1 MSNVSQ
7 KEAAKHFSKYWEGK
21 GYEKGESQPF
31 WLSLLRE
38 VFGISEPE
46 KFISFEDQVHID
58 NTSFIDGYIDST
70 HVMIEQKSLG
80 KDLKKPIRQSNG
92 TYLTPYEQARRYT
105 LSLPYSKL
113 PRWIVTSNFES
124 FLIYDMEHPSVAPQ
138 LIYLKDLPE
147 EYWRMEFLV
156 DDEKRRIQKEESIS
170 KDAGKII
177 KQLYEALAEC
187 YGDMTDTVN
196 QKSLNKL
203 IVRLVFCLYA
213 EDSEMFSHCQFQ
225 DYINHFDAEDL
236 SDALYNLFQVLDT
249 PEEERRRGLK
259 AILAAFPYT
268 NGGLFHD
275 KENAEEIIIPELSDE
290 VKHILAREA
299 SPFNWSDIS
308 PTIFGG
314 IFESTLI
321 PESRRKGGMH
331 YTSIENIHKVIDPL
345 FLDDL
350 KNELNKALDI
360 KVNNKRKEALLAFQD
375 KIAGLKFL
383 DPACGSGNFLT
394 ETYLSLRRLENKV
407 IKALYGEGML
417 SLGRDLIKVSIYQF
431 YGIEIN
437 DFAVAVA
444 TTALWIS
451 EAQMLRE
458 TESIIAHS
466 IPALPLKTYEN
477 ISEGNALRMDWN
489 DVVSASELDFI
500 MGNPPFVGYSM
511 QTVEQKKDMMDLLL
525 DAKGK
530 PFRLAGKI
538 DYVSGWYYKA
548 AKMIAG
554 RPIRVALVSTNSITQ
569 GEQVEGLW
577 KDLYDMFDIHID
589 FAYRTFRWDSEATN
603 TAHVH
608 CVIIGFSSYPNS
620 KPRIIF
626 DGKSVITALNIN
638 CYLIDADDVFIGN
651 NNKPVSKGVE
661 EMINGN
667 KAADGGF
674 LIFDKD
680 VADEIEKADQIAFK
694 YVKPFIGA
702 REFINGEPRYCLW
715 LKNASPADIRSSSVI
730 KERVAGVQAF
740 REASPKAATVKSAE
754 FPTLFQQIRQPG
766 TNFILIPRVSSEG
779 RKYIPIG
786 FLSPDH
792 IVSDAIQF
800 IPDATLFHFGV
811 LTSSVHMAW
820 TRVVCGR
827 LKSDYRY
834 SNDIVYNNFPWPDLS
849 DCQRERISKTAQAI
863 LNARALY
870 PDSSLSDLY
879 DDLTM
884 PIELRKAH
892 KANDA
897 AVMEAYGFRKDMTE
911 PEIVAELFK
920 MYQKLAGN
928 K

>member
-7 KEAAKHFSKYWEGK
+7 KEAAKRFSEYWEGK
-21 GYEKGESQPF
+21 GYEKGQSQPF

-80 KDLKKPIRQSNG
+80 KDLRKPIRQSDG

-105 LSLPYSKL
+105 LSLPYSKI

-124 FLIYDMEHPSVAPQ
+124 FLIYDMEHPSVDPQ

-187 YGDMTDTVN
+187 YGDMDDPVN

-213 EDSEMFSHCQFQ
+213 EDSEMFSHGQFQ
-225 DYINHFDAEDL
+225 DYISHFDAEDL

-249 PEEERRRGLK
+249 PEEYRRRGLK

-275 KENAEEIIIPELSDE
+275 KEDAEDNVIPELSQE
-290 VKHILAREA
+290 VKDIIAGQA
-299 SPFNWSDIS
+299 APFNWKSIS

-314 IFESTLI
+314 IFESTLN
-321 PESRRKGGMH
+321 PETRRKDGMH

-350 KNELNKALDI
+350 KNDLNKALDI
-360 KVNNKRKEALLAFQD
+360 KVNNKRKEALIAFQD

-394 ETYLSLRRLENKV
+394 ETYLSLRRLENLV

-417 SLGRDLIKVSIYQF
+417 GFGSDLIKVSIYQF

-451 EAQMLRE
+451 EAQMLCE

-466 IPALPLKTYEN
+466 LPALPLKTYEN
-477 ISEGNALRMDWN
+477 IYEGNALRMDWN
-489 DVVSASELDFI
+489 KVLPASELNFI
-500 MGNPPFVGYSM
+500 MGNPPFVGKKY
-511 QTVEQKKDMMDLLL
+511 QTKSQKEDMNLVFNKM
-525 DAKGK
+525 KGVGN
-530 PFRLAGKI
+530 L
-538 DYVSGWYYKA
+538 DYVTAWYKKA
-548 AKMIAG
+548 ATYLSSN
-554 RPIRVALVSTNSITQ
+554 RVSVAFVSTNSIVQ
-569 GEQVEGLW
+569 GEHIPLFWKTFVEETGAI
-577 KDLYDMFDIHID
+577 IH
-589 FAYRTFRWDSEATN
+589 FAHRTFKWENESKGADSA
-603 TAHVH
+603 AVH
-608 CVIIGFSSYPNS
+608 CVIIGWGLSAANKRLIY
-620 KPRIIF
+620 
-626 DGKSVITALNIN
+626 DGSSVIMAKNVHPYLLDMPNVFVENRSRPLQNVSPLVYGSFALDDGNYTISDKEYKEILTKEPGLSK
-638 CYLIDADDVFIGN
+638 YLKLFIG
-651 NNKPVSKGVE
+651 SE
-661 EMINGN
+661 
-667 KAADGGF
+667 
-674 LIFDKD
+674 
-680 VADEIEKADQIAFK
+680 
-694 YVKPFIGA
+694 
-702 REFINGEPRYCLW
+702 EFIKGKMRYCVW
-715 LKNASPADIRSSSVI
+715 LKNADIAEVRRSPILLDKISKVKKWRESSTRKETAAMADYPML
-730 KERVAGVQAF
+730 F
-740 REASPKAATVKSAE
+740 AE
-754 FPTLFQQIRQPG
+754 DRQPDKDY
-766 TNFILIPRVSSEG
+766 LAIPITSSERRQYVPMG
-779 RKYIPIG
+779 YMSKDIIASNHLLVLPN
-786 FLSPDH
+786 
-792 IVSDAIQF
+792 
-800 IPDATLFHFGV
+800 ATLYEFGC
-811 LTSSVHMAW
+811 LISSVHMAW
-820 TRVVCGR
+820 MRVVCGR
-827 LKSDYRY
+827 LETRY
-834 SNDIVYNNFPWPDLS
+834 NYSARIVYNNFPWPTPTEA
-849 DCQRERISKTAQAI
+849 QKAKIEETAQEI
-863 LNARALY
+863 LDARALY
-870 PDSSLSDLY
+870 LDSSLADLY

-884 PIELRKAH
+884 PPELRKAH
-892 KANDA
+892 RANDA

-920 MYQKLAGN
+920 MYQNLVDN
-928 K
+928 EQ